1 MKTSKFLSL
10 NLADVLKGLVVAIL
24 TPAIVIIQQ
33 SLESGV
39 LTFEWKSIVTA
50 SIGGGLAYLLK
61 NFLTPQKEVFDI
73 QSSDLFG
80 GRPDDRK

>member
-10 NLADVLKGLVVAIL
+10 DWSDAVKGLLIAIL
-24 TPAIVIIQQ
+24 TPVVVIIQQ
-33 SLESGV
+33 SLDLGV
-39 LTFEWKSIVTA
+39 LTFEWKSIAAA

-61 NFLTPQKEVFDI
+61 NFLTPQKEVNNT
-73 QSSDLFG
+73 QSTNIFG